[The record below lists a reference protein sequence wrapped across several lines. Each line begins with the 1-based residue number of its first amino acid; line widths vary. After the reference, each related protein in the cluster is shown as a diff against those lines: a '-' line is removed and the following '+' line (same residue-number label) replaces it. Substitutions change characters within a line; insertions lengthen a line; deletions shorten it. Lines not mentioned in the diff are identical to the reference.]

1 MAWVR
6 SSQGK
11 DYICKGDTWSGIVM
25 SIVRN
30 VELSLPVPEEPI
42 EIKKRALDKCED
54 PSWSLIDRYSVI
66 NFFTLSA
73 NFLPKYL
80 WSSWREELKRM
91 GIPWQ
96 LFLRAVSACDRD
108 VERWVEG
115 ALSWNDLVQSI
126 ERALLR
132 VKSGRL

>member
-1 MAWVR
+1 
-6 SSQGK
+6 
-11 DYICKGDTWSGIVM
+11 M